1 MAKFF
6 LKVAVQKANDKCE
19 GHIKFVYGRRQE
31 SREAS
36 VICTSCGKIMHRRPG
51 DSSLFKCKPIL
62 MRIIR

>member
-36 VICTSCGKIMHRRPG
+36 VICTSCGK
-51 DSSLFKCKPIL
+51 KCTGGLGIPPY
-62 MRIIR
+62 